1 MFQDTGSQRGTSGS
15 QKSKLVKEERVSMVM
30 TDPIADFLN
39 RIANAQRVRM
49 DKVDIPASKI
59 KLNIARILKEEGYIK
74 HYKFI
79 HDNRQG
85 ILRIQLK
92 YDAQRRAAIAGI
104 KRLSKPGRRVYVGY
118 EEIPKILN
126 GLGVA
131 ILSTS
136 KGILTDKQARKEKVG
151 GELLCAVW

>member
-1 MFQDTGSQRGTSGS
+1 
-15 QKSKLVKEERVSMVM
+15 MVM

-39 RIANAQRVRM
+39 RIVNAQRVRM
-49 DKVDIPASKI
+49 DKVDIPASKM
-59 KLNIARILKEEGYIK
+59 KLSIARILKEEGFIK

-92 YDAQRRAAIAGI
+92 YDAQRRAAIAGV
-104 KRLSKPGRRVYVGY
+104 KRISKPGRRVYVGCD
-118 EEIPKILN
+118 EIPRVLN
-126 GLGVA
+126 GLGIA

-136 KGILTDKQARKEKVG
+136 KGILTDKQARKERVG
-151 GELLCAVW
+151 GELICTVW

>member
-1 MFQDTGSQRGTSGS
+1 
-15 QKSKLVKEERVSMVM
+15 M

-39 RIANAQRVRM
+39 RIVNAQRVRM
-49 DKVDIPASKI
+49 DKVDIPASKM
-59 KLNIARILKEEGYIK
+59 KLSIARILKEEGFIK

-92 YDAQRRAAIAGI
+92 YDAQRRAAIAGV
-104 KRLSKPGRRVYVGY
+104 KRISKPGRRVYVGCD
-118 EEIPKILN
+118 EIPRVLN
-126 GLGVA
+126 GLGIA

-136 KGILTDKQARKEKVG
+136 KGILTDKQARKERVG
-151 GELLCAVW
+151 GELICTVW

>member
-1 MFQDTGSQRGTSGS
+1 
-15 QKSKLVKEERVSMVM
+15 M

-39 RIANAQRVRM
+39 RIVNAQRVRM
-49 DKVDIPASKI
+49 DKVDIPASKM
-59 KLNIARILKEEGYIK
+59 KLSIARILKEEGFIK

-92 YDAQRRAAIAGI
+92 YDAQRRAAIAGV
-104 KRLSKPGRRVYVGY
+104 KRISKPGRRVYVGCD
-118 EEIPKILN
+118 EIPRVLN
-126 GLGVA
+126 GLGIA

-151 GELLCAVW
+151 GELICTVW

>member
-1 MFQDTGSQRGTSGS
+1 
-15 QKSKLVKEERVSMVM
+15 LVEEEQASMVM

-39 RIANAQRVRM
+39 RIVNAQRVRM

-59 KLNIARILKEEGYIK
+59 KLNIARILKDEGYIK

-92 YDAQRRAAIAGI
+92 YDSQRQAAIAGV
-104 KRLSKPGRRVYVGY
+104 KRVSKPGRRVYVGY

-126 GLGVA
+126 GLGIA

-151 GELLCAVW
+151 GELICAVW